1 MIPTETF
8 ATDAIPQ
15 ARRVGYWNDVAV
27 STFGDIAVAPLGG
40 DFAARL
46 QRRRIGK
53 VTIADIA
60 SAPARVEGGG
70 SRASSSLSDGWFLLL
85 NERGSS
91 RMSQCGREVHL
102 RAGEL
107 TLLRADQRYRIEF
120 ERANRT
126 IVLHAPGTD
135 RAFDLDAHVAT
146 SPALEDAALLVAL
159 MRKIHRLN
167 SENGGAARLDRLV
180 ADLAALCWP
189 ESAPA
194 PEKRSM
200 PAWERLVKDYVERSL
215 ADPSLNAASIAGRF
229 GVSARFIHKVFARA
243 GQTASAYILERR
255 LALAAE
261 RLRAEPEA
269 RITDVAL
276 DAGFTD
282 LSYFCRRF
290 RARFGASAGKWRDK
304 N

>member
-120 ERANRT
+120 EHANRT

-135 RAFDLDAHVAT
+135 RAFDLDAQ
-146 SPALEDAALLVAL
+146 LGEW
-159 MRKIHRLN
+159 RR
-167 SENGGAARLDRLV
+167 GAARPPCRRSGGV
-180 ADLAALCWP
+180 VLAGKRA
-189 ESAPA
+189 SARKKVDA
-194 PEKRSM
+194 GMGEAR
-200 PAWERLVKDYVERSL
+200 ERL
-215 ADPSLNAASIAGRF
+215 
-229 GVSARFIHKVFARA
+229 
-243 GQTASAYILERR
+243 
-255 LALAAE
+255 
-261 RLRAEPEA
+261 
-269 RITDVAL
+269 
-276 DAGFTD
+276 
-282 LSYFCRRF
+282 C
-290 RARFGASAGKWRDK
+290 
-304 N
+304 